1 MDSKVKLG
9 DEERRALERVIARLQ
24 SQGFE
29 ATDQTVLL
37 ALMKAACRLPEE
49 QLLQLLEE
57 GLKDSPKAKKAR
69 AR

>member
-1 MDSKVKLG
+1 MDSKAKLG
-9 DEERRALERVIARLQ
+9 AEERQALERVISRLQ
-24 SQGFE
+24 AQGFE
-29 ATDQTVLL
+29 TSDQAVLR

-57 GLKDSPKAKKAR
+57 GLKEETRPKKAR